1 MALREAEEQE
11 PGGGDTD
18 VIHLPLTEVAR
29 IIELPYL
36 GPPEA
41 A

>member
-1 MALREAEEQE
+1 MALTETEEQG

-18 VIHLPLTEVAR
+18 VIRLPLTDEAR